1 MIGKEADP
9 ALRRIERDA
18 IVACIGFAGIAW
30 LVAADR
36 LDAVIG
42 ILAGGAVT
50 GVSYSVI
57 KLVVDG
63 MVSALTG
70 VGGQARGVENRT
82 NRRVIATVMAKFV
95 LRYALLGLIGYVMIA
110 RFRLHALGLFVGASC
125 VVFAIALE
133 SFRVVS
139 KSRMSS

>member
-9 ALRRIERDA
+9 VLRRIERNA
-18 IVACIGFAGIAW
+18 IVACIVFAASAW

-36 LDAVIG
+36 IDAVIG

-63 MVSALTG
+63 MVSALTR

-82 NRRVIATVMAKFV
+82 SRRVIATVMAKFV

-139 KSRMSS
+139 RSRMSS

>member
-9 ALRRIERDA
+9 VLRRIERNA
-18 IVACIGFAGIAW
+18 IVACIVFAAIAW

-36 LDAVIG
+36 IDAVIG

-63 MVSALTG
+63 MVSALT
-70 VGGQARGVENRT
+70 Q
-82 NRRVIATVMAKFV
+82 
-95 LRYALLGLIGYVMIA
+95 
-110 RFRLHALGLFVGASC
+110 
-125 VVFAIALE
+125 
-133 SFRVVS
+133 
-139 KSRMSS
+139 

>member
-9 ALRRIERDA
+9 VLRRIERNA
-18 IVACIGFAGIAW
+18 IVACIVFAAIAW

-36 LDAVIG
+36 IDAVIG

-63 MVSALTG
+63 MVSALTR
-70 VGGQARGVENRT
+70 VGGQAPGVENRT
-82 NRRVIATVMAKFV
+82 SRRVIATVMAKFV
-95 LRYALLGLIGYVMIA
+95 LRYALLGLSGYVKIA

-139 KSRMSS
+139 RSRMSS